1 MVSLQITKR
10 KKRQLL
16 LLSATIFAYLSFP
29 SKQFEDATS
38 SSFSTKFLRHLSAN
52 DDFTSFIDY
61 EKVELMHQDIGCI
74 SRTHELIFVNIPH
87 TSGKAIEHS
96 FLFDDSRMMLQYD
109 LRQDISQPHTAIT
122 LFANSKQREIDQFTT
137 ATVIRHPCDRF
148 IAAFQYLTS
157 DRASEWEQERS
168 TRIIGDK
175 SIDEFVELM
184 HATEWKI
191 WTFIDFSMQYMFLML
206 KGKVTTENVM
216 CFEQWQESIQRLEY
230 VLNLEED
237 QLVND
242 LPTTPLEYNEEMTCA
257 DLKPE
262 TRQMIEERYVTLSS
276 RFVVPVSFTSY
287 LIQIFYRIDMS
298 WITVFSPIPLYRKMV
313 IVESASEMVSIKKT
327 LQRGS

>member
-1 MVSLQITKR
+1 
-10 KKRQLL
+10 
-16 LLSATIFAYLSFP
+16 
-29 SKQFEDATS
+29 
-38 SSFSTKFLRHLSAN
+38 
-52 DDFTSFIDY
+52 
-61 EKVELMHQDIGCI
+61 MHQDIGCI

-168 TRIIGDK
+168 ARIIGDK

-206 KGKVTTENVM
+206 KG
-216 CFEQWQESIQRLEY
+216 
-230 VLNLEED
+230 
-237 QLVND
+237 
-242 LPTTPLEYNEEMTCA
+242 
-257 DLKPE
+257 
-262 TRQMIEERYVTLSS
+262 
-276 RFVVPVSFTSY
+276 
-287 LIQIFYRIDMS
+287 
-298 WITVFSPIPLYRKMV
+298 
-313 IVESASEMVSIKKT
+313 
-327 LQRGS
+327 

>member
-1 MVSLQITKR
+1 MVSLEISKR
-10 KKRQLL
+10 KRSQLL
-16 LLSATIFAYLSFP
+16 LLSATIFAILSSFP
-29 SKQFEDATS
+29 SYKQLEDITS

-61 EKVELMHQDIGCI
+61 EKVELMQQDIGCI
-74 SRTHELIFVNIPH
+74 SRAHELIFVNIPH

-122 LFANSKQREIDQFTT
+122 LFANSKQREIDRFTT

-168 TRIIGDK
+168 ARIIGDK

-230 VLNLEED
+230 VLNLEQD

-242 LPTTPLEYNEEMTCA
+242 LPTTPLEYNEEVTCA

-276 RFVVPVSFTSY
+276 RFVVPFSFTY
-287 LIQIFYRIDMS
+287 LIQIFCHIDMS
-298 WITVFSPIPLYRKMV
+298 WITAYSPIPLYRRIV
-313 IVESASEMVSIKKT
+313 IVENA
-327 LQRGS
+327 